1 MREYKSNANQR
12 RSYQIGSNAWSA
24 KGGEDSHSKVQQ
36 ASQQSRWN
44 SSPLRTSPVRV
55 GQVMGD
61 AVNPTLPWMLRASAA
76 DLKQSPTT
84 HP

>member
-1 MREYKSNANQR
+1 MREYKSNANQQ

-24 KGGEDSHSKVQQ
+24 KGGADSHSKVQQ

-44 SSPLRTSPVRV
+44 SSSLCTSPVRV

-61 AVNPTLPWMLRASAA
+61 AVSSAFPWMLRASSA

-84 HP
+84 RP